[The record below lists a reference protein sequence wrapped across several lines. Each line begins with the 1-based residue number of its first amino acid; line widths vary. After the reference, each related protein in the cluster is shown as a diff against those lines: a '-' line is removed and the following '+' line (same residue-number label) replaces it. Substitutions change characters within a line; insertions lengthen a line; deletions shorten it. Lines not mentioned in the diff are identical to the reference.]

1 MSILSWLSK
10 EASELSVVEH
20 AALHVMSELAN
31 GTLTRAELTASH
43 PLIMDGIKAGEA
55 ALVSYGVP
63 VQTIEDQVLALVHS
77 AIAGMSAA
85 QTPAVA
91 VQGAAP

>member
-31 GTLTRAELTASH
+31 GTLTRAELER
-43 PLIMDGIKAGEA
+43 LF
-55 ALVSYGVP
+55 L
-63 VQTIEDQVLALVHS
+63 
-77 AIAGMSAA
+77 
-85 QTPAVA
+85 PAH
-91 VQGAAP
+91 